1 MFSWAHFQYNN
12 ILLVWYQVEN
22 IHNDKGTL
30 VLLGVSVGFVAGWE
44 EFDLS
49 FLVCFLYNTILFET
63 VILIPVLFYC
73 ACCFK

>member
-1 MFSWAHFQYNN
+1 MRHR
-12 ILLVWYQVEN
+12 VEN

-49 FLVCFLYNTILFET
+49 FLVCFCIIHFYLKLLFSFMFFF
-63 VILIPVLFYC
+63 IVLAVVNEMSFWFISQSAY
-73 ACCFK
+73 A

>member
-1 MFSWAHFQYNN
+1 MFYLQAWCVFNMITSCQCG
-12 ILLVWYQVEN
+12 I

-49 FLVCFLYNTILFET
+49 FLVCFLYDTILFET
-63 VILIPVLFYC
+63 VILIHDLFYC
-73 ACCFK
+73 ACCCK